1 MVTNGGCDALST
13 CTNTAGSH
21 TCGACPT
28 GYTGTGATSC
38 VDVNEC
44 LTGNGGC
51 DPLTTCTNTA
61 GSHTC
66 GACPTG
72 YVGTGATGCALYRK
86 NCYQYMTLGPNTG
99 DGLYTIDTDGTG
111 PKPAVQVYCDMTNGG
126 WTQILD
132 QDTTV
137 SGGYLPAATWR
148 AGVATT
154 APNAGQWSILNRI
167 ADFQTT
173 DLTYEFRLTYTNAQ
187 TSFIQ
192 WAQTGNPATG
202 TRGTLSAIT
211 QSPANQSGCGAFA
224 GLANDAQTDSAWDAD
239 VGGCWWFAVGSSA
252 AWNNSGIPAYNASAA
267 GQLAT
272 NRGRLY
278 VRGR

>member
-1 MVTNGGCDALST
+1 M
-13 CTNTAGSH
+13 
-21 TCGACPT
+21 
-28 GYTGTGATSC
+28 
-38 VDVNEC
+38 
-44 LTGNGGC
+44 
-51 DPLTTCTNTA
+51 
-61 GSHTC
+61 
-66 GACPTG
+66 G
-72 YVGTGATGCALYRK
+72 YVGTGATGCVLYRK

-99 DGLYTIDTDGTG
+99 DGLYTIDTDGAG
-111 PKPAVQVYCDMTNGG
+111 AKPPVQVYCDMTNGG

-137 SGGYLPAATWR
+137 SGGYLPSATWR

-154 APNAGQWSILNRI
+154 PPNAGQWSILNRV
-167 ADFQTT
+167 ADFQNT

-187 TSFIQ
+187 TTFIQ

-202 TRGTLSAIT
+202 TRGTLSGIT
-211 QSPANQSGCGAFA
+211 QSPANQAGCGAFA
-224 GLANDAQTDSAWDAD
+224 GLATDGQAESAWDGD

-252 AWNNSGIPAYNASAA
+252 TWNASGIPAINTSSA
-267 GQLAT
+267 GQITT